1 MPTYILISF
10 KNCSKA
16 NLPCK
21 RCKGTYVS
29 WFRERSCTNA
39 VRYLSFARAFGR
51 DFKCG
56 CVVASQQ
63 LASPIAGIGEWRL
76 MASLLVRG
84 RDGSHGHMLC
94 ERFNR
99 LLLWSS
105 NCTIIAAPKVTLSI
119 VPHAIQQKRLAE
131 QELNFVVTPVLGW
144 EGLKEHD
151 DALDLTGKHMSK

>member
-1 MPTYILISF
+1 MYHGFANDRVPTPSDTYRSLGRLEGIL
-10 KNCSKA
+10 
-16 NLPCK
+16 
-21 RCKGTYVS
+21 
-29 WFRERSCTNA
+29 NA
-39 VRYLSFARAFGR
+39 A
-51 DFKCG
+51 
-56 CVVASQQ
+56 VVASQQ
-63 LASPIAGIGEWRL
+63 LASPIAGIGEWHL